1 MKLEDIKNQLGSKQ
15 RHETDLF
22 RFIQTRTDGT
32 PNYTLLLGA
41 GCSVSSGIR
50 PATILCDLWRNEII
64 SNLAPSI
71 SPTDTEAQREWLKRN
86 EGSWYDPQREYS
98 TLFEK
103 KYDLQRQRRMFVE
116 NEVKNAT
123 PSIGYAYLTALI
135 DQDYFNTTFTTN
147 FDDLLNEAFFLYSR
161 QRPITCAHDSSI
173 NSVTVTSKR
182 PKVIKLHGDYLF
194 DDIKATDRE
203 TESLG
208 QNMKEKFIEFAKD
221 FGLIVV
227 GYAGG
232 DRSIIDT
239 ISLLLK
245 NEDYFKNGIYWCIR
259 KGSDIPEDLRRL
271 LWKDRVYFV
280 EIQGFD
286 ELFAEMYSNF
296 NSNECLPPA
305 TIQGNDRYEGVV
317 KKLLSHPQAFPET
330 TSTLKAAKH
339 RLLRLS
345 KRKTIA
351 NSLINPEDK
360 DRPLASSNLTDDEL
374 LELTHL
380 QQLQRD
386 GKHKELIDQIRNN
399 KVHFT
404 QHKSITQIGN
414 LLISANLA
422 LRQETEALQ
431 IVEQLDNINRNSS
444 KWLLRKARLLRN
456 QNMRLEAL
464 KEACNRDN
472 ESSEAF
478 RALGGYYIEQCN
490 TYIGEKRIQAFNDAQ
505 EALKTSIKLD
515 PSATNSAWSQLH
527 SLILDHE
534 KNTSKRNE
542 QINKIQNELEQQGTR
557 GWRLLSMRTKTI
569 DENTAQSTTQ
579 TLINQIEDARVRAST
594 NDQAYYD
601 RLLLKIACQ
610 TNNHSAINELIEK
623 LVTTGKHYTDSELS
637 WDLCQALR
645 KNLGHDR
652 RALSILQDNFQND
665 DFDFNIFNEIIELLT
680 QASKHTEAEALL
692 EKHKTEIRE
701 ATEYKIRC
709 NIAEAKGE
717 YENAL
722 KLFRHEISLNENS
735 DKSMEAYYLLL
746 NGQFEDAKKVAQIAL
761 EKNNYSP
768 ERIEEIVNFELAKK
782 NLGKQPDNNRLD
794 SILKYQSSP
803 RNRAIIAALRDRK
816 QDSIEAI
823 KETLKKDKTFRFEV
837 NRWPVF
843 KQIRST
849 PELLSIFERIG
860 DK

>member
-15 RHETDLF
+15 RYEADLF
-22 RFIQTRTDGT
+22 RFIQTRTDST

-41 GCSVSSGIR
+41 GCSISSGIR
-50 PATILCDLWRNEII
+50 PATVLCDLWRDEVI
-64 SNLAPSI
+64 SNLAPALADK
-71 SPTDTEAQREWLKRN
+71 DTEEKRDWLKRN
-86 EGSWYDPQREYS
+86 EGAWYDPQKEYS

-221 FGLIVV
+221 FGLVVV

-239 ISLLLK
+239 LSLLLK

-286 ELFAEMYSNF
+286 ELFAEMYSKF
-296 NSNECLPPA
+296 NSGECLPPA

-317 KKLLSHPQAFPET
+317 KKLLSQPSAFPET
-330 TSTLKAAKH
+330 TSTLKAAKD

-360 DRPLASSNLTDDEL
+360 DRPLTSSSLTDDEL

-386 GKHKELIDQIRNN
+386 GKHKELIDQIKNN
-399 KVHFT
+399 TTHFT
-404 QHKSITQIGN
+404 QHKSATQIGN

-431 IVEQLDNINRNSS
+431 IIEQLDNTNRNSP

-456 QNMRLEAL
+456 QDERLKVI
-464 KEACNRDN
+464 KEACLRDD
-472 ESSEAF
+472 ESPDAF
-478 RALGGYYIEQCN
+478 KALGGYYVEQCS
-490 TYIGEKRIQAFNDAQ
+490 TSTGEKRKKAYE
-505 EALKTSIKLD
+505 EALEAFKSALKLD
-515 PSATNSAWSQLH
+515 PAATNSAWSQLH
-527 SLILDHE
+527 SVILNQE
-534 KNTSKRNE
+534 KNTTKRNE
-542 QINKIQNELEQQGTR
+542 QLNQLEDELEMQGTR
-557 GWRLLSMRTKTI
+557 GWRLLSMRTKRI
-569 DENTAQSTTQ
+569 DEDTPQAKKQ
-579 TLINQIEDARVRAST
+579 TLISQIEDAKARAS
-594 NDQAYYD
+594 NGDQAYYD
-601 RLLLKIACQ
+601 RLLLKIARQ
-610 TNNHSAINELIEK
+610 TNDQPTIKNLIEK
-623 LVTTGKHYTDSELS
+623 LIATGKHFTDSELCL
-637 WDLCQALR
+637 DICQALR
-645 KNLGHDR
+645 KNIGDDK
-652 RALSILQDNFQND
+652 RALCILQDNFQND
-665 DFDFNIFNEIIELLT
+665 DFDYNIFSEITELLT
-680 QASKHTEAEALL
+680 QASKHAEAEAFL
-692 EKHKTEIRE
+692 EKHKAQIRLVTELQIR
-701 ATEYKIRC
+701 R
-709 NIAEAKGE
+709 NMAEAKGE

-722 KLFRHEISLNENS
+722 KLFRQESSLNGSTDNHL
-735 DKSMEAYYLLL
+735 EAYYLLL
-746 NGQFEDAKKVAQIAL
+746 NRMFEEAKKVAQSAL
-761 EKNNYSP
+761 EKSNYSP
-768 ERIEEIVNFELAKK
+768 ECVAEIVNFELAKK

-794 SILKYQSSP
+794 SILKYGASP
-803 RNRAIIAALRDRK
+803 QNRAVIAALRDRK
-816 QDSIEAI
+816 RDSIDAIQEA
-823 KETLKKDKTFRFEV
+823 LRKDKTFRFEV

-843 KQIRST
+843 NQIKAE
-849 PELLSIFERIG
+849 PEVIAMLARIG
-860 DK
+860 

>member
-15 RHETDLF
+15 RYEADLF
-22 RFIQTRTDGT
+22 RFIQTRTDST

-41 GCSVSSGIR
+41 GCSISSGIR
-50 PATILCDLWRNEII
+50 PATVLCDLWRNEII
-64 SNLAPSI
+64 ANIAPSI
-71 SPTDTEAQREWLKRN
+71 TEKDVETKRDWLKRH
-86 EGSWYDPQREYS
+86 EGAWYDPQREYS

-123 PSIGYAYLTALI
+123 PSIGYAYLTSLI
-135 DQDYFNTTFTTN
+135 DQDYFNTAFTTN

-194 DDIKATDRE
+194 DDIKTTDRE

-208 QNMKEKFIEFAKD
+208 QNMKDKFIEFAKD

-239 ISLLLK
+239 LSLLLK

-286 ELFAEMYSNF
+286 ELFAEMYAAF
-296 NSNECLPPA
+296 NSGECLPPA

-317 KKLLSHPQAFPET
+317 KKLLSHPHTFPET
-330 TSTLKAAKH
+330 TSTLKAAKD

-360 DRPLASSNLTDDEL
+360 DRPLTSSSLTDDEL

-386 GKHKELIDQIRNN
+386 GKHKELIDQIRSN
-399 KVHFT
+399 KTHFT
-404 QHKSITQIGN
+404 QHKSATQIGN

-422 LRQETEALQ
+422 LRQETEALR
-431 IVEQLDNINRNSS
+431 IIEQLDNTNQSSS

-456 QNMRLEAL
+456 QDERIKAL
-464 KEACNRDN
+464 NEACERDD
-472 ESSEAF
+472 ESSDAF
-478 RALGGYYIEQCN
+478 RAVGSYYAELCGSS
-490 TYIGEKRIQAFNDAQ
+490 IGERRVQALNSAQ
-505 EALKTSIKLD
+505 EAFEKSIKLD
-515 PSATNSAWSQLH
+515 PSASNSAWSQLH
-527 SLILDHE
+527 SLILDQE
-534 KNTSKRNE
+534 KNPTKRNE
-542 QINKIQNELEQQGTR
+542 RLNQLEADLEKQGTR
-557 GWRLLSMRTKTI
+557 GWRLLSMRTKRV
-569 DENTAQSTTQ
+569 DENTQQ
-579 TLINQIEDARVRAST
+579 PKKRFLISQIEDAKARAS
-594 NDQAYYD
+594 NDNQTYYD
-601 RLLLKIACQ
+601 RLLLKIARQ
-610 TNNHSAINELIEK
+610 TNNYPEIEK
-623 LVTTGKHYTDSELS
+623 LVEILSTSGRHFTDSELS
-637 WDLCQALR
+637 WDLSQAMR
-645 KNLGHDR
+645 KNLGLDA
-652 RALSILQDNFQND
+652 RALSVLQDNFQND
-665 DFDFNIFNEIIELLT
+665 DFDYNIFQGIIELLT
-680 QASKHTEAEALL
+680 QTSRHIEAESLL
-692 EKHKTEIRE
+692 DKHKAQIRE
-701 ATEYKIRC
+701 VTEYQIRR

-717 YENAL
+717 YDTAL
-722 KLFRHEISLNENS
+722 KLFRKESSLNENI
-735 DKSMEAYYLLL
+735 DAPLEAYYLLL
-746 NGQFEDAKKVAQIAL
+746 NEMFDEAKKVAQTAL

-768 ERIEEIVNFELAKK
+768 ECIAEIVNFELAKK
-782 NLGKQPDNNRLD
+782 GLGKNPDNTRLEG
-794 SILKYQSSP
+794 ILKYDSSAQ
-803 RNRAIIAALRDRK
+803 NRAIVAALRDRK
-816 QDSIEAI
+816 RDSIEAI
-823 KETLKKDKTFRFEV
+823 LEAVKRDKTFRFDV
-837 NRWPVF
+837 IRWPVF
-843 KQIRST
+843 KQIRNE
-849 PELLSIFERIG
+849 PEIISLLERIG
-860 DK
+860 